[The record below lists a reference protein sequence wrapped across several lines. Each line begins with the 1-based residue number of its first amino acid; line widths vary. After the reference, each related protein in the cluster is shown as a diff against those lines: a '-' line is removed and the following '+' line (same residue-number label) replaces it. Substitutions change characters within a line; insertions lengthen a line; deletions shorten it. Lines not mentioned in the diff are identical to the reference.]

1 MSANDK
7 NTLYKLCEQAAKEQD
22 PDKPP
27 ELAKEILR
35 LTNPEGQQPRLKNS
49 GAKKRQLEKRVKG
62 LRLEQFPGT
71 RAGIGVPAIWPRIS
85 CNQPKNKTAICSE
98 LW

>member
-22 PDKPP
+22 PEKLP

-35 LTNPEGQQPRLKNS
+35 LTNPEGQQPPPERVWSQKAAIREKGKGTAVGTVPRNPRRDWGPRYL
-49 GAKKRQLEKRVKG
+49 AADQLQSTQKQNG
-62 LRLEQFPGT
+62 YM
-71 RAGIGVPAIWPRIS
+71 
-85 CNQPKNKTAICSE
+85 
-98 LW
+98 